1 MDLPQAV
8 QFRIAVLGAA
18 EGGSPGWAGAAG
30 GADAACGAGGACMYG
45 AAPGAG
51 GTAPPWAAGG

>member
-8 QFRIAVLGAA
+8 QLRIAVLEAA
-18 EGGSPGWAGAAG
+18 EGGSPGWAGA
-30 GADAACGAGGACMYG
+30 DAPGGACMYG

-51 GTAPPWAAGG
+51 GTAPLWGIAPPWAGG